1 MEFIEGKN
9 IIEPSKLIS
18 KGYGKYF
25 PIGDNTTTEGQAQ
38 NRRVEIFISE
48 MDTEQASVAKL
59 YKEIAENDANPND
72 SNNEENDTQNSLESD
87 ELSAAEVESLEKA

>member
-59 YKEIAENDANPND
+59 YKEIAEKDANPND
-72 SNNEENDTQNSLESD
+72 SNNEEDATQNSLESD